1 MPTWS
6 YDSYCNDNVMEYIND
21 NSLIAKNVIEDM
33 MDNLKDYPSEFDL
46 EFIIGVSMYCIRNN
60 IDFCKDFLRTIRDVM
75 DWLVEEGKFKNW
87 INKEKRIK
95 KVKYERK
102 IIANLIAG
110 KKLKFGK
117 LIEKPSEF
125 KNLNDYY

>member
-21 NSLIAKNVIEDM
+21 NFLIAENVIEDM

>member
-21 NSLIAKNVIEDM
+21 NFLIAENVIEDM

-60 IDFCKDFLRTIRDVM
+60 LDFCKDFLRTIRDVM

>member
-21 NSLIAKNVIEDM
+21 NFLIAENVIEDM

-60 IDFCKDFLRTIRDVM
+60 LDFCKDFLRTIRDVM

-125 KNLNDYY
+125 KNLNDDY